1 MCEDAWFALVA
12 MEAGYTIDFVDGDM
26 MERSPFTLS
35 DFMKQVSNSLPYSYQ
50 ALEACKKLSTIAV
63 FQSIEST
70 IYFCS
75 VNDGCKEYTW
85 LFFQIRP

>member
-35 DFMKQVSNSLPYSYQ
+35 DFMKQVCILTNMS
-50 ALEACKKLSTIAV
+50 
-63 FQSIEST
+63 
-70 IYFCS
+70 
-75 VNDGCKEYTW
+75 
-85 LFFQIRP
+85 